1 MLGFLLLPV
10 SLEKGSCVRLRSLA
24 SNSARIISN
33 FAFSEKPVNV
43 KFFYGSG
50 EECEL
55 VEDILI

>member
-1 MLGFLLLPV
+1 MLGFLLLLV
-10 SLEKGSCVRLRSLA
+10 SLDQGCCVRLRSLA

-43 KFFYGSG
+43 KFFCGSG